1 MSNAKS
7 MPIDLV
13 EQAVHT
19 LRALLGDSWSV
30 TQLTPAPDKEHED
43 DSAFDASVRIAPPD
57 NGPYTE
63 LLITARQS
71 VTPRE
76 VETQLGAIRN
86 ILAHTHASPT
96 MLVVS
101 PWISARTQQELRDRR
116 IGYLDLTGN
125 VFLSVTNPAIHL
137 RLQGASRSPRMNLGT
152 ATGAKRVTL
161 AGEKAGRIVR
171 FLADFTPP
179 YIATDIA
186 NATQVD
192 LGWVSRLLG
201 ALDDQRLIERANRTI
216 TDVDWANLLHARA
229 MTTKLLT
236 GNNYLGMIAPAGI
249 QSVLNKLAALPNS
262 PLGPPQAIVTG
273 PYAARAVAPV
283 ATGGQLMLYVDNSPD
298 SVDSLA
304 DHLGLLPVDHGAE
317 VLLLR
322 ARDAVI
328 FQRRRKV
335 DGIPHVALSQLVID
349 SLSGPGRMPAE
360 AEAVLDSMRGTE
372 KTWRHSW
379 LAPVNS
385 TPRR

>member
-1 MSNAKS
+1 MSTAESTPTNLA
-7 MPIDLV
+7 

-30 TQLTPAPDKEHED
+30 TPLTPAPDKEHEG
-43 DSAFDASVRIAPPD
+43 DSAFDGRVTIAPPD
-57 NGPYTE
+57 NSPYTE

-101 PWISARTQQELRDRR
+101 PWISARAQQELRDRR
-116 IGYLDLTGN
+116 IGYIDLTGN
-125 VFLSVTNPAIHL
+125 VFLSVTYPAIHL
-137 RLQGASRSPRMNLGT
+137 HLQGASRSPRANRGT
-152 ATGAKRVTL
+152 ATGTKRVTL

-179 YIATDIA
+179 YKATDIA
-186 NATQVD
+186 NATEVD

-216 TDVDWANLLHARA
+216 TDVDWAGLLHARA
-229 MTTKLLT
+229 MTTRLLT
-236 GNNYLGMIAPAGI
+236 DNNYVGMIAPAGT
-249 QSVLNKLAALPNS
+249 QSVLRKLATFPH
-262 PLGPPQAIVTG
+262 PPYGKPQVIVTG
-273 PYAARAVAPV
+273 PYAARAVAPL
-283 ATGGQLMLYVDNSPD
+283 ATGGQLMLYVDNSAG
-298 SVDSLA
+298 SVDFMA
-304 DHLGLLPVDHGAE
+304 DYLGLLPADHGAE

-328 FQRRRKV
+328 FERHRKV
-335 DGIPHVALSQLVID
+335 DDIPHVALSQLVMD

-360 AEAVLDSMRGTE
+360 AEAVLDRMRATE
-372 KTWRHSW
+372 EFWRQPW
-379 LAPVNS
+379 LAKLES
-385 TPRR
+385 APRR